1 MDNFVHHLDY
11 FAQQLINGLVL
22 GSIYGLIAIG
32 YTMVYGIIGMI
43 NFAHGDVYMVS
54 AYLAAIGIALLSVFG
69 LHSFPVLI
77 LGTLIFTVV
86 VTSVYGWAI
95 ERIAYKPLRNST
107 RLAPLISAIGMSLI
121 LQNYVQLAQGA
132 RQQGVPTLLDGAL
145 RLHIGDGFVIITYTK
160 IFIILASI
168 IGMGLLTY
176 VIQKTTLGRMCR
188 ATQQDRKMAQILGIN
203 TDRVISYVFIIGA
216 AMAALAGVLITL
228 NYGTF
233 DFYAG
238 FIIGIKA
245 FTAAVLGGI
254 GSLPGAMLGGIILG
268 ISEAQFASLV
278 NSDYKDVFSFSLL
291 VAILIFRPQGLLGK
305 PQVTKV

>member
-1 MDNFVHHLDY
+1 MDGIFL
-11 FAQQLINGLVL
+11 QQMINGLTL
-22 GSIYGLIAIG
+22 GSVYGLIAIG

-43 NFAHGDVYMVS
+43 NFAHGEVYMIS
-54 AYLAAIGIALLSVFG
+54 AYLSAVALALLAFFG
-69 LHSFPVLI
+69 LQSFPLLI
-77 LGTLIFTVV
+77 LGTLVFTIF
-86 VTSVYGWAI
+86 VTGVYGWVI

-121 LQNYVQLAQGA
+121 LQNYVQLAQGP
-132 RQQGVPTLLDGAL
+132 RQQGVPTLLDGAFKF
-145 RLHIGDGFVIITYTK
+145 HIGEGFVQLTYTK
-160 IFIILASI
+160 VFILIAAFV
-168 IGMGLLTY
+168 GMGVLTY
-176 VIQKTTLGRMCR
+176 VIQYTKLGRMCR
-188 ATQQDRKMAQILGIN
+188 ATQQDRKMASILGIN

-216 AMAALAGVLITL
+216 AMAALAGVLITM

-268 ISEAQFASLV
+268 ISESLFSGLI

-291 VAILIFRPQGLLGK
+291 VMILIFRPQGLLGR
-305 PQVTKV
+305 PLVAKV